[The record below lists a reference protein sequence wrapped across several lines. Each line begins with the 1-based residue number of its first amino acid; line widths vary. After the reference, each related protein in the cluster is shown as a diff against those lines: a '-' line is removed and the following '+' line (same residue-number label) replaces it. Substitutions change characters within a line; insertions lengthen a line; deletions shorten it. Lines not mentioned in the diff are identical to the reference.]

1 MAEME
6 ENQKKWAQIVAKAWM
21 DESFKNEL
29 LSNPKKVMEE
39 NGMKFKND
47 FNLKIVEAKNSEIS
61 FILPAKPEGSLSEE
75 ELKNIAA
82 AGTSCCGGGAGATA
96 SA

>member
-1 MAEME
+1 
-6 ENQKKWAQIVAKAWM
+6 M

-39 NGMKFKND
+39 NGMSFKND
-47 FNLKIVEAKNSEIS
+47 FNLKIVESKNNEVC
-61 FILPAKPEGSLSEE
+61 FVLPEKPEGSLSEE

-82 AGTSCCGGGAGATA
+82 AGA
-96 SA
+96 SWCSNACTGCM

>member
-6 ENQKKWAQIVAKAWM
+6 EDQKKWAQIVAKAWM

-39 NGMKFKND
+39 NGMSFSND
-47 FNLKIVEAKNSEIS
+47 FHLKIVESKNNEVC
-61 FILPAKPEGSLSEE
+61 FVLPAKPEGSLSEE

-82 AGTSCCGGGAGATA
+82 AGGSFCNHQCAG
-96 SA
+96 SY